1 MSHQEL
7 TDALNVVHQQLAES
21 DHLDPEDVE
30 KLRETI
36 GEIQAVL
43 GEQPQDGSLSER
55 VSSAARDFEESHP
68 VLTKT
73 LGRVADMLQQMG
85 I

>member
-7 TDALNVVHQQLAES
+7 TDALEVVHQELADS
-21 DHLDPEDVE
+21 DHLDPGDVE

-36 GEIQAVL
+36 VEIQAVL
-43 GEQPQDGSLSER
+43 GEQEKDGSLSER
-55 VSSAARDFEESHP
+55 VSSSARKFEESHP

>member
-7 TDALNVVHQQLAES
+7 TDALEVVHQELADS
-21 DHLDPEDVE
+21 DHLDPGDVE

-36 GEIQAVL
+36 VEIQAVL
-43 GEQPQDGSLSER
+43 GEQEKDGSLSER
-55 VSSAARDFEESHP
+55 VSNSARKFEESHP

>member
-7 TDALNVVHQQLAES
+7 IDALKVVHEQLSEA
-21 DHLDPEDVE
+21 DHLDQDDVE
-30 KLRETI
+30 KLRQTMD
-36 GEIQAVL
+36 EIQAALVDQE
-43 GEQPQDGSLSER
+43 GSESLSER
-55 VSSAARDFEESHP
+55 ISGSARSFEESHP

>member
-1 MSHQEL
+1 MSHQDL
-7 TDALNVVHQQLAES
+7 TDALEIVHQQLADA
-21 DHLDPEDVE
+21 DHLDPDDVE
-30 KLRETI
+30 NLRVTMN
-36 GEIQAVL
+36 EIQTAL
-43 GEQPQDGSLSER
+43 KMQPPEDSLSSR
-55 VSSAARDFEESHP
+55 VSSSAQKFEESHP

>member
-1 MSHQEL
+1 MSHREL
-7 TDALNVVHQQLAES
+7 TDALEVVHEQLA
-21 DHLDPEDVE
+21 DADDLDPDDVE
-30 KLRETI
+30 KLRQTMI
-36 GEIQAVL
+36 EIQAAL
-43 GEQPQDGSLSER
+43 LERPEGDSLSDR
-55 VSSAARDFEESHP
+55 VSGSAKKFEESHP

>member
-7 TDALNVVHQQLAES
+7 TDALKVVHQQLAES

-43 GEQPQDGSLSER
+43 GEQDHDGSLSDR
-55 VSSAARDFEESHP
+55 VAGSARKFEESHP

>member
-7 TDALNVVHQQLAES
+7 TDALKVIHQQLADA
-21 DHLDPEDVE
+21 DHLDPDDVE
-30 KLRETI
+30 NLRGTI
-36 GEIQAVL
+36 VEIQAVL
-43 GEQPQDGSLSER
+43 GEQDQDGSLSEQI
-55 VSSAARDFEESHP
+55 SNSARKFEESHP